1 MAAQAPE
8 MAPARRRGM
17 SSAGRAGS
25 GDGASEVA
33 VVAVEVGEEEG
44 GAREEE
50 GRERAG
56 GRPPRRSAPNSKDKL
71 HVKETAAHDQK
82 KKEAAAQQQ
91 KYGRPI
97 LNAHAPNN
105 YKSTAQEKTVES

>member
-50 GRERAG
+50 EGSSLAG
-56 GRPPRRSAPNSKDKL
+56 GGPPARRLAQRFWGFHINSVLPKIKL
-71 HVKETAAHDQK
+71 HLK
-82 KKEAAAQQQ
+82 
-91 KYGRPI
+91 
-97 LNAHAPNN
+97 
-105 YKSTAQEKTVES
+105 

>member
-17 SSAGRAGS
+17 SSAGCAGS

-33 VVAVEVGEEEG
+33 VVAVEVGEEED
-44 GAREEE
+44 GAHGRKKKE
-50 GRERAG
+50 GSGRG

-71 HVKETAAHDQK
+71 HV
-82 KKEAAAQQQ
+82 KEAAAQQQ